1 MNKSLIILLLGRIFT
16 NFSDSFYL
24 VATVWYVKNATN
36 SPLLVGITSA
46 IAILPITIQ
55 FLYGPIIDR
64 FSKRKILFFA
74 SIGQGFF
81 ISIIS
86 ILYYTDSLW
95 LPVLFLLMF
104 LSLAF
109 SEATYPTENALIER
123 LATRDKL
130 AKVNSIF
137 SFSYQTLDIICD
149 VISGIL
155 IAFVGLGVIY
165 ISNSVLLIFT
175 GLLFFFYLKVPK
187 SQKERETATNHF
199 FKQYKKDFI
208 DGFRVVKKQKTLL
221 SILFGVIGINVLAT
235 MGLAMLPVISSS
247 SVKYGFWLTSMSI
260 GSIVGTILSSRLE
273 KLPLNRVLPLL
284 SLFSGISWL
293 ISMMT
298 VEQILVPYIFFG
310 FAWLGI
316 GIMGIYIQT
325 LIQVN
330 LPEEYLGTGFAF
342 LSSLLGSLSPIG
354 YFLGGLLGQ
363 LTSSHLILSLA
374 SIGYFGF
381 AVYFWIHPRLKR
393 LGNRL
398 SNPLEEIM

>member
-1 MNKSLIILLLGRIFT
+1 MSKPLFVLLLGRILT
-16 NFSDSFYL
+16 NFSDSFDKI
-24 VATVWYVKNATN
+24 ATIWYVKNTTD
-36 SPLLVGITSA
+36 SSLLIGITSA

-64 FSKRKILFFA
+64 FSKRRILFFA
-74 SIGQGFF
+74 SIGQGLF

-86 ILYYTDSLW
+86 ILYYAESLW

-104 LSLAF
+104 LSLTF

-123 LATRDKL
+123 LASRDKL

-137 SFSYQTLDIICD
+137 AFSYQTLDIICD
-149 VISGIL
+149 AISGIL

-175 GLLFFFYLKVPK
+175 GMLFLFYLKVPASK
-187 SQKERETATNHF
+187 RESEATTNHF
-199 FKQYKKDFI
+199 FKQYKKDFA
-208 DGFRVVKKQKTLL
+208 DGFRVVKRQKTLL

-235 MGLAMLPVISSS
+235 MGLAMLPVISNT

-273 KLPLNRVLPLL
+273 KMPLNRVLPLT
-284 SLFSGISWL
+284 SLISGTSWL
-293 ISMMT
+293 LAMVT
-298 VEQILVPYIFFG
+298 VNQFIVPYIFFG
-310 FAWLGI
+310 LAWLGI

-330 LPEEYLGTGFAF
+330 LPEEYLGTGFTF

-354 YFLGGLLGQ
+354 FFLGGLLGQ
-363 LTSSHLILSLA
+363 LTSSYLVLYLA
-374 SIGYFGF
+374 CLGYFGF
-381 AVYFWIHPRLKR
+381 AVYFWVHPKLSRLE
-393 LGNRL
+393 NEL
-398 SNPLEEIM
+398 SSRFEESI

>member
-1 MNKSLIILLLGRIFT
+1 MSKPLFVLLLGRILT
-16 NFSDSFYL
+16 NFSDSFYKI
-24 VATVWYVKNATN
+24 ATIWYVKNTTD
-36 SPLLVGITSA
+36 SSLLIGITSA

-64 FSKRKILFFA
+64 FSKRRILFFA
-74 SIGQGFF
+74 SIGQGLF

-86 ILYYTDSLW
+86 ILYYAESLW

-104 LSLAF
+104 LSLTF

-123 LATRDKL
+123 LASRDKL

-137 SFSYQTLDIICD
+137 DFSYQTLDIICD
-149 VISGIL
+149 AISGIL
-155 IAFVGLGVIY
+155 IAFVGFGVIY

-175 GLLFFFYLKVPK
+175 GMLFLFYLKVPASK
-187 SQKERETATNHF
+187 RESEATTNHF
-199 FKQYKKDFI
+199 FKQYKKDFA
-208 DGFRVVKKQKTLL
+208 DGFRVVKRQKTLL

-235 MGLAMLPVISSS
+235 MGLAMLPVISNT

-273 KLPLNRVLPLL
+273 KMPLNRVLPLT
-284 SLFSGISWL
+284 SLISGTSWL
-293 ISMMT
+293 LAMVT
-298 VEQILVPYIFFG
+298 VNQFIVPYIFFG
-310 FAWLGI
+310 LAWLGI

-330 LPEEYLGTGFAF
+330 LPEEYLRTGFAF

-354 YFLGGLLGQ
+354 FFLGGLLGQ
-363 LTSSHLILSLA
+363 LTSSYLVLYLA
-374 SIGYFGF
+374 CLGYFGF
-381 AVYFWIHPRLKR
+381 AVYFWVHPKLSRLE
-393 LGNRL
+393 NEL
-398 SNPLEEIM
+398 SSRFEESI

>member
-1 MNKSLIILLLGRIFT
+1 MNTSLMILLFGRILT

-81 ISIIS
+81 INILS
-86 ILYYTDSLW
+86 ILYYSESLW

-104 LSLAF
+104 LSLSF

-137 SFSYQTLDIICD
+137 SFSYQTLNIICD
-149 VISGIL
+149 AISGIL

-165 ISNSVLLIFT
+165 ISNSVLLILT

-187 SQKERETATNHF
+187 SPKEHETPTHHF
-199 FKQYKKDFI
+199 FKQYKKDFV
-208 DGFRVVKKQKTLL
+208 DGYHVVKEQKTLL

-260 GSIVGTILSSRLE
+260 WSIVGTILSSRLE
-273 KLPLNRVLPLL
+273 KLPLNKIFPFV
-284 SLFSGISWL
+284 SLFSGVSWL
-293 ISMMT
+293 ISM
-298 VEQILVPYIFFG
+298 ILIDHYLIPFIFFG
-310 FAWLGI
+310 LAWFGI
-316 GIMGIYIQT
+316 AIMGIYIQT

-330 LPEEYLGTGFAF
+330 LPEE
-342 LSSLLGSLSPIG
+342 
-354 YFLGGLLGQ
+354 
-363 LTSSHLILSLA
+363 
-374 SIGYFGF
+374 
-381 AVYFWIHPRLKR
+381 
-393 LGNRL
+393 
-398 SNPLEEIM
+398 

>member
-1 MNKSLIILLLGRIFT
+1 MSKPLFVLLLGRILT
-16 NFSDSFYL
+16 NFSDSFDKI
-24 VATVWYVKNATN
+24 ATIWYVKNTTD
-36 SPLLVGITSA
+36 SSLLIGITSA

-64 FSKRKILFFA
+64 FSKRRILFFA
-74 SIGQGFF
+74 SIGQGLF

-86 ILYYTDSLW
+86 ILYYAESLW

-104 LSLAF
+104 LSLTF

-123 LATRDKL
+123 LASRDKL

-137 SFSYQTLDIICD
+137 AFSYQTLDIICD
-149 VISGIL
+149 AISGIL

-175 GLLFFFYLKVPK
+175 GMLFLFYLKVPASK
-187 SQKERETATNHF
+187 RESEATTNHF
-199 FKQYKKDFI
+199 FKQYKKDFA
-208 DGFRVVKKQKTLL
+208 DGFRVVKRQKTLL

-235 MGLAMLPVISSS
+235 MGLAMLPVISNT

-273 KLPLNRVLPLL
+273 KMPLNRVLPLT
-284 SLFSGISWL
+284 SLISGTSWL
-293 ISMMT
+293 LAMVT
-298 VEQILVPYIFFG
+298 VNQFIVPYIFFG
-310 FAWLGI
+310 LAWLGI

-354 YFLGGLLGQ
+354 FFLGGLLGQ
-363 LTSSHLILSLA
+363 LTSSYLVLYLA
-374 SIGYFGF
+374 CLGYFGF
-381 AVYFWIHPRLKR
+381 AVYFWVHPKLSRLE
-393 LGNRL
+393 NEL
-398 SNPLEEIM
+398 SSRFEESI

>member
-1 MNKSLIILLLGRIFT
+1 MSKPLFVLLLGRILT
-16 NFSDSFYL
+16 NFSDSFYKI
-24 VATVWYVKNATN
+24 ATIWYVKNTTD
-36 SPLLVGITSA
+36 SSLLIGITSA

-64 FSKRKILFFA
+64 FSKRRILFFA
-74 SIGQGFF
+74 SIGQGLF

-86 ILYYTDSLW
+86 ILYYAESLW

-104 LSLAF
+104 LSLTF

-123 LATRDKL
+123 LASRDKL

-137 SFSYQTLDIICD
+137 AFSYQTLDIICD
-149 VISGIL
+149 AISGIL

-175 GLLFFFYLKVPK
+175 GILFLFYLKVPASK
-187 SQKERETATNHF
+187 RESEAITNHF
-199 FKQYKKDFI
+199 FKQYKKDFA
-208 DGFRVVKKQKTLL
+208 DGFRVVKRQKTLL

-235 MGLAMLPVISSS
+235 MGLAMLPVISNT

-273 KLPLNRVLPLL
+273 KMPLNRVLPLT
-284 SLFSGISWL
+284 SLISGTSWL
-293 ISMMT
+293 LAMVT
-298 VEQILVPYIFFG
+298 VNQFIVPYIFFG
-310 FAWLGI
+310 LAWLGI

-330 LPEEYLGTGFAF
+330 LPEEYLGTGFTF

-354 YFLGGLLGQ
+354 FFLGGLLGQ
-363 LTSSHLILSLA
+363 LTSSYLVLYLA
-374 SIGYFGF
+374 CLGYFGF
-381 AVYFWIHPRLKR
+381 AVYFWVHPKLSRLE
-393 LGNRL
+393 NEL
-398 SNPLEEIM
+398 SSRFEESI

>member
-1 MNKSLIILLLGRIFT
+1 MNTSLMILLFGRILT

-81 ISIIS
+81 INILS
-86 ILYYTDSLW
+86 ILYYSESLW

-104 LSLAF
+104 LSLSF

-137 SFSYQTLDIICD
+137 SFSYQTLNIICD
-149 VISGIL
+149 AISGIL

-165 ISNSVLLIFT
+165 ISNSVLLILT

-187 SQKERETATNHF
+187 SPKEQETPTHHF
-199 FKQYKKDFI
+199 FKQYKKDFV
-208 DGFRVVKKQKTLL
+208 DGYHVVKEQKTLL

-260 GSIVGTILSSRLE
+260 WSIVGTILSSRLE
-273 KLPLNRVLPLL
+273 KLPLNKIFPFV
-284 SLFSGISWL
+284 SLFSGVSWL
-293 ISMMT
+293 ISM
-298 VEQILVPYIFFG
+298 ILIDHYLIPFIFFG
-310 FAWLGI
+310 LAWFGI
-316 GIMGIYIQT
+316 AIMGIYIQT

-330 LPEEYLGTGFAF
+330 LPEE
-342 LSSLLGSLSPIG
+342 
-354 YFLGGLLGQ
+354 
-363 LTSSHLILSLA
+363 
-374 SIGYFGF
+374 
-381 AVYFWIHPRLKR
+381 
-393 LGNRL
+393 
-398 SNPLEEIM
+398 

>member
-1 MNKSLIILLLGRIFT
+1 MSKPLFVLLLGRILT
-16 NFSDSFYL
+16 NFSDSFYKI
-24 VATVWYVKNATN
+24 ATIWYVKNTTD
-36 SPLLVGITSA
+36 SSLLIGITSA

-64 FSKRKILFFA
+64 FSKRRILFFA
-74 SIGQGFF
+74 SIGQGLF

-86 ILYYTDSLW
+86 ILYYAESLW

-104 LSLAF
+104 LSLTF

-123 LATRDKL
+123 LASRDKL

-137 SFSYQTLDIICD
+137 AFSYQTLDIICD
-149 VISGIL
+149 AISGIL

-175 GLLFFFYLKVPK
+175 GMLFLFYLKVPASK
-187 SQKERETATNHF
+187 RESEATTNHF
-199 FKQYKKDFI
+199 FKQYKKDFA
-208 DGFRVVKKQKTLL
+208 DGFRVVKRQKTLL

-235 MGLAMLPVISSS
+235 MGLAMLPVISNT

-273 KLPLNRVLPLL
+273 KMPLNRVLPLT
-284 SLFSGISWL
+284 SLISGTSWL
-293 ISMMT
+293 LAMVT
-298 VEQILVPYIFFG
+298 VNQFIVPYIFFG
-310 FAWLGI
+310 LAWLGI

-330 LPEEYLGTGFAF
+330 LPEEYLGTGFTF

-354 YFLGGLLGQ
+354 FFLGGLLGQ
-363 LTSSHLILSLA
+363 LTSSYLVLYLA
-374 SIGYFGF
+374 CLGYFGF
-381 AVYFWIHPRLKR
+381 AVYFWVHPKLSRLE
-393 LGNRL
+393 NEL
-398 SNPLEEIM
+398 SSRFEESI

>member
-1 MNKSLIILLLGRIFT
+1 MSKPLFVLLLGRILT
-16 NFSDSFYL
+16 NFSDSFDKI
-24 VATVWYVKNATN
+24 ATIWYVKNTTD
-36 SPLLVGITSA
+36 SSLLIGITSA

-64 FSKRKILFFA
+64 FSKRRILFFA
-74 SIGQGFF
+74 SIGQGLF

-86 ILYYTDSLW
+86 ILYYAESLW

-104 LSLAF
+104 LSLTF

-123 LATRDKL
+123 LASRDKL

-137 SFSYQTLDIICD
+137 AFSYQTLDIICD
-149 VISGIL
+149 AISGIL

-175 GLLFFFYLKVPK
+175 GMLFLFYLKVPASK
-187 SQKERETATNHF
+187 RESEATTNHF
-199 FKQYKKDFI
+199 FKQYKKDFA
-208 DGFRVVKKQKTLL
+208 DGFRVVKRQKTLL

-235 MGLAMLPVISSS
+235 MGLAMLPVISNT

-273 KLPLNRVLPLL
+273 KMPLNRVLPLT
-284 SLFSGISWL
+284 SLISSTSWL
-293 ISMMT
+293 LAMVT
-298 VEQILVPYIFFG
+298 VNQFIVPYIFFG
-310 FAWLGI
+310 LAWLGI

-354 YFLGGLLGQ
+354 FFLGGLLGQ
-363 LTSSHLILSLA
+363 LTSSYLVLYLA
-374 SIGYFGF
+374 CLGYFGF
-381 AVYFWIHPRLKR
+381 AVYFWVHPKLSRLE
-393 LGNRL
+393 NEL
-398 SNPLEEIM
+398 SSRFEESI